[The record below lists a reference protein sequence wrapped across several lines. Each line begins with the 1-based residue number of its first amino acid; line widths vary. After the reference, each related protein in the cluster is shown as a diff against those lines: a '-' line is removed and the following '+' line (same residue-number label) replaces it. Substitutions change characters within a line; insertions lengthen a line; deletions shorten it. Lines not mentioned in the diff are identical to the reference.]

1 MGKNFK
7 AVQNQIQSSEQTEKN
22 SKQSKIKYNRHNKRK
37 EFQSSQ
43 KSNTILR
50 TNELLRPCR
59 AKTNGELW
67 MQWRSWEPVELQ
79 QTTLCAGDRELLLLA
94 WHLMLEKVQCVQC
107 ALLYLV
113 SWYYI
118 RHKKNVGFFTPN
130 VLTRNYSIQILWVLC
145 DIKCF
150 QKQIQTCIFFQ
161 ALWPSKALHCVLN
174 FAHPLQVT
182 FW

>member
-1 MGKNFK
+1 MGTNFK
-7 AVQNQIQSSEQTEKN
+7 AVQNQIQSSEQTE
-22 SKQSKIKYNRHNKRK
+22 

-50 TNELLRPCR
+50 TNGLLRPCQVR
-59 AKTNGELW
+59 TNVELW

-79 QTTLCAGDRELLLLA
+79 QTTLCAGHWESLLLTLC
-94 WHLMLEKVQCVQC
+94 WKQYNINSQFYI
-107 ALLYLV
+107 LYR
-113 SWYYI
+113 YTYN
-118 RHKKNVGFFTPN
+118 RRQKNVAIFIPN
-130 VLTRNYSIQILWVLC
+130 VLTRNYNMQILCMPC

-150 QKQIQTCIFFQ
+150 QKQIQIFMFSQ

-182 FW
+182 FGSKNEEIWN